1 MKVNKEFWVIY
12 CLSNHWSV
20 YTGCDE
26 IISPQELNTLWERSL
41 CVVPREP
48 KMKLEATV

>member
-1 MKVNKEFWVIY
+1 MKLNKEFWVIY
-12 CLSNHWSV
+12 CLSNDWST
-20 YTGCDE
+20 YSGCDE

-41 CVVPREP
+41 CVVPTEP